1 MDLVY
6 GQAVLRICRLS
17 AVVIGPRSGDIVT
30 DVVRTGCRVHGD
42 RGDERRGLAVR
53 ATHARTHHS
62 PSARAPAG
70 IDHRPC
76 VDPEEERRYF
86 VLGVSPGASQ
96 EAVKR
101 AYKRMAKLHHPDV
114 NLEDPLAPAK
124 FAEINEAYHAL
135 CAERGNLATRQGSEE
150 QKEKWSAQLRQM
162 RDVEAGKARVN
173 VRRRRVIRKVALDE
187 TMEKERDRLEDIM
200 RESEGNEDIDA
211 AWREDDVTDEVRR
224 AAAAKAVAS
233 QLGGLRDRTRR
244 RRQVVPPQKNKFKEP
259 FEDVSP
265 TAHDYEWN
273 HSVQ

>member
-1 MDLVY
+1 MSTLAARVP
-6 GQAVLRICRLS
+6 ATAAS
-17 AVVIGPRSGDIVT
+17 PRGV
-30 DVVRTGCRVHGD
+30 
-42 RGDERRGLAVR
+42 
-53 ATHARTHHS
+53 S
-62 PSARAPAG
+62 PSAVAARGRKRSLRASPPESIVG
-70 IDHRPC
+70 RHSR

-101 AYKRMAKLHHPDV
+101 AYKRMAKMHHPDV
-114 NLEDPLAPAK
+114 NREDPLAPAK

-135 CAERGNLATRQGSEE
+135 CAERGNLSNVGTEE
-150 QKEKWSAQLRQM
+150 WKEKWSAQLRQM
-162 RDVEAGKARVN
+162 KDVEAGKARVN
-173 VRRRRVIRKVALDE
+173 VRRRRVVRKTVLDE
-187 TMEKERDRLEDIM
+187 TMEKERERLEDVM
-200 RESEGNEDIDA
+200 RESEAADGNDAWLED
-211 AWREDDVTDEVRR
+211 EVPDEVRR

-265 TAHDYEWN
+265 TAHDDEWN

>member
-1 MDLVY
+1 MA
-6 GQAVLRICRLS
+6 GQSQDFAVESSCDWPCVIHEAAISSQMSCAIRVFTATAAMNAGVSPSLRC
-17 AVVIGPRSGDIVT
+17 T
-30 DVVRTGCRVHGD
+30 HVRTTLRPRVPQ
-42 RGDERRGLAVR
+42 R
-53 ATHARTHHS
+53 ASIIAHALT
-62 PSARAPAG
+62 
-70 IDHRPC
+70 
-76 VDPEEERRYF
+76 PEEERRYF

-187 TMEKERDRLEDIM
+187 EMEKERDRLEDIM

-265 TAHDYEWN
+265 TAHDDEWN